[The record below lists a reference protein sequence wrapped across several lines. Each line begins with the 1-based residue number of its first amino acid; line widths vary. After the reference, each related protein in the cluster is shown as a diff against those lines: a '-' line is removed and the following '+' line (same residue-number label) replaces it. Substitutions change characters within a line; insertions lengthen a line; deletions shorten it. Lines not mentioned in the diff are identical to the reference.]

1 MVTRLDEIEGTE
13 VLSEEEED
21 GFNDDPKK
29 TNHFYDDLGMPELPL
44 DSDRSEEGE
53 LKTDSL
59 ENIPQNVK

>member
-21 GFNDDPKK
+21 GFTNNDPAK

-53 LKTDSL
+53 LKADSL
-59 ENIPQNVK
+59 